1 MTAQD
6 DSGMIKSSIKQQAQ
20 NQFKKLNSRI
30 NNSNI
35 FLPRTGIEQPFM
47 KDRPRFKETHKDF
60 EPICNTNN
68 SMSDEFARLDNEK
81 IMN

>member
-1 MTAQD
+1 
-6 DSGMIKSSIKQQAQ
+6 
-20 NQFKKLNSRI
+20 
-30 NNSNI
+30 
-35 FLPRTGIEQPFM
+35 M